1 MRGAETLSQ
10 LLRRDPTL
18 RFRYDS
24 GLDVIR
30 YLRGNLGQVRDGDLT
45 ALPSTILTFL
55 KVHGDLFGDID
66 VNHLKVLAQNVDLRG
81 GRHLILE
88 QYHNSYRVLGGTVR
102 FHISKDGILDTI
114 SNHLFPDLA
123 NVPPEPRVSVE
134 EAVEVAKTRIKLQD
148 LPKQQAELLVYRHK
162 GKAHLVWELTL
173 GRKTG
178 TPGPLPQWIAYVD
191 AKTGEVLVY
200 YDNVPSGAPA
210 NGMGRGYY
218 SGDGGL
224 NTWLD
229 DTRTPPTYQLR
240 DTTRATQSPRGPEV
254 ITNDDAGAKPSEDQ
268 DNNWN
273 DQTTSPRDANQGPE
287 VDAHRYAAD
296 VWHYFQLHHGRNSWD
311 DNGGNFET
319 VLHYNTVK
327 FGEFFGNIQASGSSY
342 GVAKIG
348 LSDGDKGRTD
358 GVQPSFDYCS
368 CKDWVAHEFSHAY
381 EAATSNLK
389 GSGESGALKEAIC
402 DIFAAFITGDWLVFK
417 DCWLRASA
425 PAARNM
431 MDPTNGGNWD
441 NSSEARAQA
450 SYSDGHSPSHYSQRY
465 RGTWDNGGVH
475 ANAGIINHLFYL
487 LTNGGTHRISNI
499 AVTGIGQT
507 AAEQMLYHCM
517 AKIWDGGAKNDATFL
532 DFRQAMLDACL
543 DLFPCDLFMLSQ
555 VKNAFN
561 AVGIG
566 PDIYM
571 RDNLADTGVET
582 YAGPYLWVSPDIINR
597 QARSTNPNL
606 DFANLNNETLSEN
619 VASGQDN
626 FVYVRLQNR
635 GADPDDTTINVY
647 FSPATTFGTPASW
660 THIGTL
666 FETGIAPGSLRIAG
680 PLIFPEALIPGP
692 GHYCLIAVVTSALD
706 PAPDHTCIASISDYL
721 NFVRN
726 SNNVAYRNLEV
737 VDLSS
742 GSGGAINLEVRTM
755 PQTREPFDLQID
767 AARFVPGA
775 QLRIYGPPQILDGT
789 IARGLKL
796 VKRTCEAN
804 IYELLSEVELARHH
818 EFTGYHASE
827 DRAPHGFER
836 VVVEQEFRLRLE
848 YVLPESNHLARLRR
862 SEDDAEYM
870 LSVKQLW
877 HGEAVGAFTGKFR
890 VPSHL

>member
-1 MRGAETLSQ
+1 MRGTEALSQ

-30 YLRGNLGQVRDGDLT
+30 HLRGNLDRIENKGLE
-45 ALPSTILTFL
+45 ALSSSVLRFL
-55 KVHGDLFGDID
+55 KAHRDLFGDID
-66 VNHLKVLAQNVDLRG
+66 IARLKILAAHSDLREG
-81 GRHLILE
+81 KHLILQ
-88 QYHNSYRVLGGTVR
+88 QYHNCYRVYGGTVR

-114 SNHLFPDLA
+114 NNHLFPDLA
-123 NVPPEPRVSVE
+123 SVPLEPHVSVE
-134 EAVEVAKTRIKLQD
+134 EAVEAANKRIKLPD

-162 GKAHLVWELTL
+162 GRAHLVWELAL

-178 TPGPLPQWIAYVD
+178 EPGPLPQWIASVD
-191 AKTGEVLVY
+191 AMTGEVLVC
-200 YDNVPSGAPA
+200 YDNVPSGAPTY
-210 NGMGRGYY
+210 GRGRGYY
-218 SGDGGL
+218 SGDGEL
-224 NTWLD
+224 NTWRD
-229 DTRTPPTYQLR
+229 DTGTPPTYQLR
-240 DTTRATQSPRGPEV
+240 DTTRVTQTPRGPEI
-254 ITNDDAGAKPSEDQ
+254 ITDDAGAKPSEDQ
-268 DNNWN
+268 DNNW
-273 DQTTSPRDANQGPE
+273 DDRTTSPRDANQGPE

-319 VLHYNTVK
+319 LVHYQTAK
-327 FGEFFGNIQASGSSY
+327 FGEFFGNIPRSASSP
-342 GVAKIG
+342 GVALIG
-348 LSDGDKGRTD
+348 LSDGDMS
-358 GVQPSFDYCS
+358 SFDYCS

-402 DIFAAFITGDWLVFK
+402 DIFAAFITGDWLVFEES
-417 DCWLRASA
+417 WLKQASA

-431 MDPTNGGNWD
+431 MDPTNGDKWD
-441 NSSEARAQA
+441 NSTEARAQA
-450 SYSDGHSPSHYSQRY
+450 SYSDGHSPSHYNRRY
-465 RGTWDNGGVH
+465 IGTWDNGGVH

-517 AKIWDGGAKNDATFL
+517 ATIWAGRANNEKTFL
-532 DFRQAMLDACL
+532 DFREAMLDACL
-543 DLFPCDLFMLSQ
+543 DLFPCDLFVLSQ

-566 PDIYM
+566 PDVYV
-571 RDNLADTGVET
+571 RDNLADTGVEP
-582 YAGPYLWVSPDIINR
+582 YPWPYLWVSPDIINR
-597 QARSTNPNL
+597 RARSANP
-606 DFANLNNETLSEN
+606 DPEFANLNDDTLSQN

-626 FVYVRLQNR
+626 FIYVRLQNR
-635 GADPDDTTINVY
+635 GAAPDDTTINVY
-647 FSPATTFGTPASW
+647 FSPATTFGTPVSW

-666 FETGIAPGSLRIAG
+666 FETGIAPDSLRIAG
-680 PLIFPEALIPGP
+680 PLIFPKALIPGP
-692 GHYCLIAVVTSALD
+692 GHYCLIVVVTSALD

-721 NFVRN
+721 NFIRN

-737 VDLSS
+737 VDLSP
-742 GSGGAINLEVRTM
+742 GAGGAIDLEVRTM

-767 AARFVPGA
+767 VARFVPGA

-796 VKRTCEAN
+796 VKRTREAN
-804 IYELLSEVELARHH
+804 IYELLSGDQLARHH
-818 EFTGYHASE
+818 EFTGYCASA
-827 DRAPHGFER
+827 DQTPHGFER
-836 VVVEQEFRLRLE
+836 VMVEQKFRLKLE
-848 YVLPESNHLARLRR
+848 YVLPDRDHLEKLRR
-862 SEDDAEYM
+862 AEDDAEYM

-877 HGEAVGAFTGKFR
+877 HGEAVGAFTVKFR